1 MIDIHSHILPG
12 VDDGP
17 PSMEESLEM
26 AKAAVADGIRTIAAT
41 PHHND
46 GDYVNEKTA
55 ILAAVEQLNAALED
69 NSIPLTVVPGQEV
82 RHYDYLV
89 EDLYDGTKLLTIN
102 NNSKYLLLEFPSG
115 EVPSNAQ
122 ETLHELGI
130 LGITPI
136 IAHPERNR
144 AIAAKPDLML
154 ELLEAGALGQVTS
167 QSLVGRFGPKVQKV
181 AEELCRRNLVHLVAS
196 DAHNNTTRPF
206 LMKEA
211 MEWVSRELGETYRQ
225 YYLTNSEHV
234 VFDRPIQRM
243 EPLKMKKN
251 PFLFWRK

>member
-1 MIDIHSHILPG
+1 MK
-12 VDDGP
+12 
-17 PSMEESLEM
+17 M

-46 GDYVNEKTA
+46 GDYVNEKIA
-55 ILAAVEQLNAALED
+55 ILAAVEQLNAALKD
-69 NSIPLTVVPGQEV
+69 ISIPLTVVPGQEV
-82 RHYDYLV
+82 RLYDSLV
-89 EDLYDGTKLLTIN
+89 EDLYSGSNLLTIN
-102 NNSKYLLLEFPSG
+102 HSKYLLLEFPSG

-130 LGITPI
+130 LGIIPI

-144 AIAAKPDLML
+144 AIAARPDLML
-154 ELLEAGALGQVTS
+154 ELVEAGALGQVTS
-167 QSLVGRFGPKVQKV
+167 QSLVGRFGPKVQKT

-211 MEWVSRELGETYRQ
+211 VGWVGRELGETYRQ
-225 YYLTNSEHV
+225 YYLTNAEHV
-234 VFDRPIQRM
+234 VFDRPIQRL